1 MNALRTHC
9 VDWSTEMC
17 ACVWVAVFR
26 FLSLFHSIFFTC
38 YSFQC
43 LIILNY
49 ANWTS
54 YVYEYKIIQKW
65 SVRILVFLG
74 NCIVALLKVVRS
86 APSRV
91 LLWTKTRLQ
100 RTWSNKMVRN
110 ILGNLI
116 RKVYLHSQK
125 HFGLFNHVLGC
136 LSCVSVTKECY
147 QIGFLESS
155 LRSSFSSIS

>member
-1 MNALRTHC
+1 MHSELIVLTGLQKCVHVFEWLCLDFYPYFIPYSLPVILFNA
-9 VDWSTEMC
+9 
-17 ACVWVAVFR
+17 
-26 FLSLFHSIFFTC
+26 
-38 YSFQC
+38 